1 MNEMSFA
8 EFGKSEFVAKV
19 YYVIPFIVTGVKDYS
34 KTVLPPYRFDKNTYR
49 AELDIT
55 GHPAE
60 PTISI
65 VEMFQG
71 GKLVVKDFNGNL
83 RAVGLSIR
91 EDVYGVYLHAT
102 LENIP
107 SGKVQCTLY
116 ELRSADGKVRWRNP
130 DA

>member
-8 EFGKSEFVAKV
+8 DFGKSEFLAKIS
-19 YYVIPFIVTGVKDYS
+19 YVIPFIVAGVKDYS
-34 KTVLPPYRFDKNTYR
+34 VAVLPPYRFDKNSYR
-49 AELDIT
+49 AELDIN

-60 PTISI
+60 PTVSI
-65 VEMFQG
+65 VEMFWG

-83 RAVGLSIR
+83 RSVDLRLRGS
-91 EDVYGVYLHAT
+91 EGSEYLHAT

-107 SGKVQCTLY
+107 YGKVQCTLY

-130 DA
+130 DV